1 MGVSSRS
8 FHHEVC
14 CSCCGIG
21 FPWRNGFGSEV
32 ATRGYLRAGIMQ
44 FSPLVLSLGATAPS
58 VVAGL
63 LRLTAG
69 TVVCYR
75 TFLVAM
81 VTPVPGIFWGLLA
94 VDQNVAEPLTV
105 AAVCEVSLGF
115 VYFDLYIEV
124 YGGRWG

>member
-1 MGVSSRS
+1 
-8 FHHEVC
+8 
-14 CSCCGIG
+14 
-21 FPWRNGFGSEV
+21 
-32 ATRGYLRAGIMQ
+32 MQ

-81 VTPVPGIFWGLLA
+81 VTPAAVIFWGLLA
-94 VDQNVAEPLTV
+94 VDQDVAEPLTV
-105 AAVCEVSLGF
+105 AAVCESTWVMCVLNF
-115 VYFDLYIEV
+115 IMMLRRLVTVKTCDI
-124 YGGRWG
+124 